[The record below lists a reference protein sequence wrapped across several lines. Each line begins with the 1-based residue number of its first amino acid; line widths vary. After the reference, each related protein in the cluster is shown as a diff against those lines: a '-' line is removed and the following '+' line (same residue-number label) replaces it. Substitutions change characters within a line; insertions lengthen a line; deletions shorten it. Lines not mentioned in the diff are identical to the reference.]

1 MIGKIATAF
10 IATALMAS
18 VTTVALEGGG
28 GSPAPTP
35 LPGGGSN
42 GGGGNNGGTGG
53 GGGTDPGSGG
63 GGSTGDNS
71 NCAPGLSSFL
81 GLRSWD
87 ACLTK
92 DSKGVPQIKSIE
104 DVGKIAMLVVE
115 FLIKIS
121 GYIAVGFI
129 VWGGIKYLKSQGDPG
144 ETTQAR
150 QIITNALMGLVLCML
165 GVAIIQFIVGIF

>member
-1 MIGKIATAF
+1 MTGKIATVF

-18 VTTVALEGGG
+18 VASVTPITTVAGD
-28 GSPAPTP
+28 SPFP
-35 LPGGGSN
+35 PGGGS
-42 GGGGNNGGTGG
+42 GGAGGNNGGI
-53 GGGTDPGSGG
+53 GG
-63 GGSTGDNS
+63 GGSTPGTGGSSGYGDGS
-71 NCAPGLSSFL
+71 TCTLGLSSFL
-81 GLRSWD
+81 GFRSWD

-92 DSKGVPQIKSIE
+92 DSKGVPQVKSVE
-104 DVGKIAMLVVE
+104 DVGKIAMTVVE
-115 FLIKIS
+115 FLIKVT

-165 GVAIIQFIVGIF
+165 GVAIIQFIVSIFK